1 VRIIVL
7 LLLCVL
13 VLPAGAQSP
22 KAAPLTL
29 TFNPTNVTGGSEATG
44 RLTIS
49 EPAPEGGLT
58 VALSS
63 NTPAAVVPARVV
75 IPAGGTEVTFP
86 VEASWVA
93 KSTNVRIVASMVGRA
108 YLSATGTLV
117 LQPSGVTALTF
128 DPPNVVGGQQT
139 VGTVSISAP
148 APAAGL
154 ALQVEIVDP
163 ISPATPCSPPPTV
176 PATVRVPPGSLRA
189 TFPIKTSPSWQEEY
203 EIRVSTAST
212 DARST
217 LRVTK
222 PWLKDVKVP
231 SRLKGGTTIDVV
243 VELAGPALPPNC
255 GVKHRLATSDPGV
268 AQVPS
273 DIVFP
278 AGASEATFQMTTTK
292 VPTPY
297 GLTIIA
303 TALYFY
309 TEDAYVEAKQVRIAL
324 TPW

>member
-1 VRIIVL
+1 VRIAVL
-7 LLLCVL
+7 LLVCVL
-13 VLPAGAQSP
+13 VLPADAQSP
-22 KAAPLTL
+22 KAPLTL
-29 TFNPTNVTGGSEATG
+29 TFTPTNVPGGSDATG

-75 IPAGGTEVTFP
+75 IPAGGTEATFP
-86 VEASWVA
+86 VEAAWVA
-93 KSTNVRIVASMVGRA
+93 EPTNVRIVASMVGRA
-108 YLSATGTLV
+108 YLSASGTLV
-117 LQPSGVTALTF
+117 LLPSGVTSLTF
-128 DPPNVVGGQQT
+128 DAPNVVGGLQT
-139 VGTVSISAP
+139 VGTVSLSAP

-154 ALQVEIVDP
+154 AVQVEIVNP
-163 ISPATPCSPPPTV
+163 ISPATPCSPPPAV
-176 PATVRVPPGSLRA
+176 PATVRVPAGSLRA

-203 EIRVSTAST
+203 EIRVSSSATSATS
-212 DARST
+212 S

-231 SRLKGGTTIDVV
+231 SRLKGGTTTNVV

-255 GVKHRLATSDPGV
+255 GVKHRLVTSDPDV

-278 AGASEATFQMTTTK
+278 AGASEATFQMTTAK

-297 GLTIIA
+297 GLTITA

-309 TEDAYVEAKQVRIAL
+309 TEDAYVESKQVRIAL